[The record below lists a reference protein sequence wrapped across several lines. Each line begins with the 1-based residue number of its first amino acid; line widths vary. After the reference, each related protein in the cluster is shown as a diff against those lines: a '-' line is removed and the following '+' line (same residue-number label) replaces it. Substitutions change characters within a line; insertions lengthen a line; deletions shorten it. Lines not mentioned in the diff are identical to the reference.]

1 MTVLL
6 FTWFCYT
13 NENPGIVFVAMN
25 YSVHA
30 IMCVR
35 SPRLG
40 FRLGWA
46 GVGLILI

>member
-13 NENPGIVFVAMN
+13 NENPGIIFVAMN

-30 IMCVR
+30 IMYVHMIVIMDDR
-35 SPRLG
+35 SGSGRTE
-40 FRLGWA
+40 
-46 GVGLILI
+46 LI